1 MKARMIGLKKAGMMM
16 ATFALTAGLF
26 FSAKVTA
33 FAASEKESNDSAP
46 TATAISVNEKVD
58 GTMSDR
64 NDVDFYKVTINKPG
78 YISLDFSHD
87 YYASANPWTVT
98 LMDADNEPF
107 YSTDVQLQSKG
118 LTSSAKYGV
127 AAGTYY
133 VKVEGY
139 WTVGHNYAVQVN
151 YKASDA
157 WESEP
162 NGDGSTAN
170 KIAVNKQYNGCMYD
184 RNDVDVFKF
193 TVDKPGYVTLDFDH
207 QYDTTSNTWNVQLK
221 SEDNIVLYEKN
232 IPKNTTNKT
241 TSPKYGVA
249 AGTYYVRVEGYWS
262 VGLNYSLKVNYT
274 ADDGWESEINDDEKT
289 ARKLTFGKSMTGG
302 MYNDNDKDYYKF
314 TVSQPGTVKVNFSN
328 EYELS
333 SRDWYVK
340 LYNPNDPKDRWD
352 DDELYTNRI
361 KLNNTVTVSSD
372 PIEVGAGTYYVYV
385 DGWGTVG
392 HNYTI
397 SVDYESTNA
406 QLSAF
411 VTRMYEVVLG
421 RTPDAAGL
429 NDWVGKLS
437 RGEAN
442 AVDIVF
448 GFVNSDEYKNKGKSN
463 GEIVNDCYHA
473 MLGRD
478 ADEGGYND
486 WVGRL
491 DNGMSVNAILAG
503 FVGSE
508 EFGNL
513 CKTYGIQPG
522 SYTCAE
528 ARDQN
533 LGVTSYVARLYT
545 QALGRNFDPNGLN
558 DWCGQINAN
567 PSRDNIIQVAANGFF
582 HSQEFLNKGLNNE
595 EYVKVLYRTFLGREC
610 DPNGLADWVGQLD
623 RGEKSRDEILPGFAN
638 SQEFSGI
645 MAQYG
650 L

>member
-1 MKARMIGLKKAGMMM
+1 MKAKMIGLKKAGMMM
-16 ATFALTAGLF
+16 ATLALTAGLF
-26 FSAKVTA
+26 IGAKTTA
-33 FAASEKESNDSAP
+33 FAASEAENNNTVAN
-46 TATAISVNEKVD
+46 ATVVNLNEDATGVISER
-58 GTMSDR
+58 G
-64 NDVDFYKVTINKPG
+64 DVDFYKFTVTKPG
-78 YISLDFSHD
+78 YVSIDFTHDYDDSFYSSVGWDISLSD
-87 YYASANPWTVT
+87 AN
-98 LMDADNEPF
+98 N
-107 YSTDVQLQSKG
+107 QSFCSMFVNMKTQG
-118 LTSSAKYGV
+118 INSSLTYGV
-127 AAGTYY
+127 GAGTYY
-133 VKVEGY
+133 IKVSGDATIGANYTVKL
-139 WTVGHNYAVQVN
+139 NYTE
-151 YKASDA
+151 SDA
-157 WESEP
+157 WEVES
-162 NGDGSTAN
+162 NDDGSTAN
-170 KIAVNKQYNGCMYD
+170 QISVNKTYNGCIYAY
-184 RNDVDVFKF
+184 RDVDYYKF
-193 TVDKPGYVTLDFDH
+193 TVSKPGFVTLDFDH
-207 QYDTTSNTWNVQLK
+207 DDTDSYYYWNVKLK
-221 SEDNIVLYEKN
+221 SEDDTLLYSKDVRMD
-232 IPKNTTNKT
+232 TAGKT
-241 TSPKYGVA
+241 TSQKYDLA
-249 AGTYYVRVEGYWS
+249 PGTYYVRVEGS
-262 VGLNYSLKVNYT
+262 YT
-274 ADDGWESEINDDEKT
+274 NA
-289 ARKLTFGKSMTGG
+289 
-302 MYNDNDKDYYKF
+302 
-314 TVSQPGTVKVNFSN
+314 VKYAIQVNFDSPT
-328 EYELS
+328 S
-333 SRDWYVK
+333 
-340 LYNPNDPKDRWD
+340 
-352 DDELYTNRI
+352 
-361 KLNNTVTVSSD
+361 
-372 PIEVGAGTYYVYV
+372 
-385 DGWGTVG
+385 
-392 HNYTI
+392 
-397 SVDYESTNA
+397 

-421 RTPDAAGL
+421 RIPDAAGL

-522 SYTCAE
+522 SYACAE

-558 DWCGQINAN
+558 DWCGRIIAD

-582 HSQEFLNKGLNNE
+582 HSQEFLNKNLNNE

-638 SQEFSGI
+638 SQEFSNI